1 MTERERWIVYPLLFL
16 ALGAALRDKLGGR
29 TTTKSIVCQE
39 LRIED
44 EPVGNQPA
52 RVLALLGRGQTRAD
66 GPAYGYMYVNGKLK
80 VDGIVEADRYSN
92 QAGVNGPVYQ
102 VMPGVSLPDFL
113 RAMQAG
119 QSAAPFNP
127 QNDAGQRKA
136 PSEPPTS
143 PSSEADAATDPSA
156 PTSDESPAPK

>member
-66 GPAYGYMYVNGKLK
+66 GPAYGYIYVNGQLK

-92 QAGVNGPVYQ
+92 QAGANGPVYQ

-119 QSAAPFNP
+119 QSAEPTNP
-127 QNDAGQRKA
+127 QNDAGQRKS

-143 PSSEADAATDPSA
+143 EGGAATETSA
-156 PTSDESPAPK
+156 PTTDEAPAPK